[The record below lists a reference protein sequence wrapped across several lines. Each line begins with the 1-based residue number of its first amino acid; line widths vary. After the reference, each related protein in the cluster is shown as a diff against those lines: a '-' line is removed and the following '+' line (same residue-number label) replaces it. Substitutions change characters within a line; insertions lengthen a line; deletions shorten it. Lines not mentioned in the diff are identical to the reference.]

1 MAQIATV
8 AYSKELQKQLF
19 PSNEFYKNSIA
30 ETGIAADAETFE
42 IPNLSD
48 IEDAIEGKPTVLP
61 LQVKTA
67 DDKKVTGTMKTFY
80 ANPLLITDPEE
91 IVLNYSKRQN
101 KQLQQAAAINTKAA
115 DYALYQWSPALKTRL
130 VAATGAARTTSV
142 TGLSGTRLAVQ
153 KVDILRVWKK
163 FQSQNAMSVPG
174 ELYGLLTPDAA
185 ADLMGVLDVDFFKA
199 GNSDMILKGII
210 GILYGIKL
218 MVRSKPALYD
228 ASDGRLKTVGTAAT
242 DRPASLFWHSG
253 MVCHAEAHAKTYVN
267 ADDATYM
274 GTIISSSVRFGA
286 EKCREDEAGVVA
298 LYEAKPA

>member
-30 ETGIAADAETFE
+30 ETGVAADAETFE

-115 DYALYQWSPALKTRL
+115 DYALYQWSPTLSTRL

-153 KVDILRVWKK
+153 KVDILSVWKK

-199 GNSDMILKGII
+199 GLH
-210 GILYGIKL
+210 
-218 MVRSKPALYD
+218 
-228 ASDGRLKTVGTAAT
+228 
-242 DRPASLFWHSG
+242 W
-253 MVCHAEAHAKTYVN
+253 
-267 ADDATYM
+267 
-274 GTIISSSVRFGA
+274 
-286 EKCREDEAGVVA
+286 
-298 LYEAKPA
+298 